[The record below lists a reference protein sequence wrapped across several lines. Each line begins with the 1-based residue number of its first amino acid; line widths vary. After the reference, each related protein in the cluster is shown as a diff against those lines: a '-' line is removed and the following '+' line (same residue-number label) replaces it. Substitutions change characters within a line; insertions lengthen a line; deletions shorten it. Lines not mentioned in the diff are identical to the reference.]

1 MKAYIDVGNAQLVTI
16 GFQPDLARELMLLF
30 GLNDWGW
37 VDESNRAIPASWEL
51 VWVDDTLLTSPM
63 SDATIGTR

>member
-51 VWVDDTLLTSPM
+51 VWVDD
-63 SDATIGTR
+63 I